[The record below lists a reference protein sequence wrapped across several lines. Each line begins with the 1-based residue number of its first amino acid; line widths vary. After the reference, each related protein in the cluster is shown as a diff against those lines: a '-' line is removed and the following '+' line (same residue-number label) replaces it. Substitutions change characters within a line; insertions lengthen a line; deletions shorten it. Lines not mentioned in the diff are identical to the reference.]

1 MKLIR
6 TFEITEDEFYDYLEK
21 NLCEDIHRT
30 TNKKVSPKQI
40 KKGFTYEKKELRTK
54 IIINDY
60 VRGSIYSTTA
70 RSLTDYVTVTYT
82 TKQTEEGLEIIF
94 EQFMSGY
101 DDVRDQKNFL
111 SRTWHDWVTFGR
123 MSQTLYGI
131 QDEIIA
137 LREGRAPV
145 KPMQPIE
152 PLKGIRK
159 KLNRNM
165 KKAAKKIGNEWLA
178 IHYQYTTIFSYF
190 IVSTLQGLINS
201 LLLFIFC

>member
-1 MKLIR
+1 
-6 TFEITEDEFYDYLEK
+6 
-21 NLCEDIHRT
+21 
-30 TNKKVSPKQI
+30 
-40 KKGFTYEKKELRTK
+40 
-54 IIINDY
+54 
-60 VRGSIYSTTA
+60 
-70 RSLTDYVTVTYT
+70 
-82 TKQTEEGLEIIF
+82 
-94 EQFMSGY
+94 MSGY

-159 KLNRNM
+159 KIEQKYEKSSKN
-165 KKAAKKIGNEWLA
+165 
-178 IHYQYTTIFSYF
+178 
-190 IVSTLQGLINS
+190 
-201 LLLFIFC
+201 

>member
-21 NLCEDIHRT
+21 NLCEDIHKT

-101 DDVRDQKNFL
+101 DDVKDQKNFL

-159 KLNRNM
+159 KIEQKYEKSS
-165 KKAAKKIGNEWLA
+165 KKNW
-178 IHYQYTTIFSYF
+178 
-190 IVSTLQGLINS
+190 
-201 LLLFIFC
+201 